1 MPYGREGT
9 NVFLLCLCH
18 CTSWFCSFCSPSI
31 PALSP
36 RILFLLPPSNQSPQS
51 GLGPLLLSGP
61 CLLVTPITL
70 QGCRGSQISSPQVR
84 LWGSVIHP
92 QFLLETQSEGPASP
106 LHFQGALLLP
116 PVTVLS
122 TCRAISHPP
131 APAGPGVSPEALA
144 SGLCS
149 IPLGQLAPGLTVC
162 PSVLSAS
169 PHSLQNPVPE
179 ATLSLLC
186 SLFTSPSK
194 GPENRS
200 SCVV

>member
-61 CLLVTPITL
+61 YLFVTLITL
-70 QGCRGSQISSPQVR
+70 QGYRGSQISSPQVR

-92 QFLLETQSEGPASP
+92 QFLLETQSASP

-116 PVTVLS
+116 PVTVPS

-131 APAGPGVSPEALA
+131 APAGPGGSPEALA

-149 IPLGQLAPGLTVC
+149 PFPWD
-162 PSVLSAS
+162 
-169 PHSLQNPVPE
+169 
-179 ATLSLLC
+179 SLLQASQSAHQCCQHLPTASRTQSLKLRFLFFVLC
-186 SLFTSPSK
+186 SHPLPRAPRISPL
-194 GPENRS
+194 
-200 SCVV
+200 V